1 VNSRLQDIARHTG
14 LSESTV
20 SRVLNRRKGV
30 SSATRDAVLTA
41 VDVLGYERP
50 SALRD
55 KGPRLIGVLFPQF
68 GNPIF
73 PAIAEVV
80 GSQLTQRGFVPLFA
94 VTENAGPPEASYV
107 EALLDQQV
115 AGMVFISGLHAVEG
129 YDHAHYRLLLERG
142 LPLVV
147 INGVASDL
155 PVPCVS
161 TDDAESVR
169 LAVRHLVDLGH
180 RHIGLAISDVNH
192 VPGARKMAAFK
203 EEVSA
208 VPGLRG
214 DIEQSIYSLEGG
226 SSAASRLIQSGVT
239 GIICASDMMA
249 LGVIKLAMR
258 LGIDVPGDLSVVG
271 FDDSSMMSLIHPA
284 MTTIRQPA
292 DGLGKAAASL
302 LLAQIAGSNLTS
314 TSEILYEP
322 ELVMRGSTG
331 PAPAKSAGSAA

>member
-1 VNSRLQDIARHTG
+1 MTSRLQDIADHTG

-30 SSATRDAVLTA
+30 SAATRDTVLTA
-41 VDVLGYERP
+41 IDVLGYERP

-55 KGPRLIGVLFPQF
+55 RGSRLVAILFPQF

-73 PAIAEVV
+73 PAIADVV

-94 VTENAGPPEASYV
+94 VTETSGPPEQAYV
-107 EALLDQQV
+107 ETLLDQQV

-129 YDHAHYRLLLERG
+129 YDHAHYRLLLDRR

-161 TDDAESVR
+161 TDDAQAVR

-180 RHIGLAISDVNH
+180 RHIGLAISDKDH
-192 VPGARKMAAFK
+192 VPGARKVAAFK
-203 EEVSA
+203 ECLDGL
-208 VPGLRG
+208 PGVRSQV
-214 DIEQSIYSLEGG
+214 EQSIYSLEGG
-226 SSAASRLIQSGVT
+226 SAAATRLITSGVT
-239 GIICASDMMA
+239 GIVCASDLMA
-249 LGVIKLAMR
+249 MGVIRIAGR
-258 LGIDVPGDLSVVG
+258 HGIEVPRDLSVVG
-271 FDDSSMMSLIHPA
+271 FDDSAMMPLIHPA
-284 MTTIRQPA
+284 LTTIRQPA

-302 LLAQIAGSNLTS
+302 LIAQIAGSSGS
-314 TSEILYEP
+314 TPEEILYEP
-322 ELVMRGSTG
+322 ELVMRNSTG
-331 PAPAKSAGSAA
+331 PAPRGDVAD